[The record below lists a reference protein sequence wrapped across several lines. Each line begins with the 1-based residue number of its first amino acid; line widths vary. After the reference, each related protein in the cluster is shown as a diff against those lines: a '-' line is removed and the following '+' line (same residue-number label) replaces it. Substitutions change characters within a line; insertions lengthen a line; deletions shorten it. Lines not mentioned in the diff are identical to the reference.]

1 MRPPAK
7 GLPFSRRV
15 RFAWAGVRDAWR
27 LEASF
32 RSQCLA
38 ALAAL
43 VALAVLRPGWLWS
56 AIVVVMIALVLAAEL
71 INTALEAALDGLH
84 PEHARFVQVAKDCA
98 AAAVLVLSGAS
109 VLVFACM
116 LADLLGRW
124 SAR

>member
-109 VLVFACM
+109 VVAFACM
-116 LADLLGRW
+116 LADLYG
-124 SAR
+124 

>member
-1 MRPPAK
+1 MSAPEK
-7 GLPFSRRV
+7 GLPFYRRV

-38 ALAAL
+38 ALGAL
-43 VALAVLRPGWLWS
+43 LALAVLRPGWLWS
-56 AIVVVMIALVLAAEL
+56 AIVVAMVALVLAAEL

-84 PEHARFVQVAKDCA
+84 PEQAGFVRIAKDCA

-109 VLVFACM
+109 VVVFACM
-116 LADLLGRW
+116 LADLFGP
-124 SAR
+124 AATG

>member
-38 ALAAL
+38 ALGAL
-43 VALAVLRPGWLWS
+43 AALAVLRPGWLWS
-56 AIVVVMIALVLAAEL
+56 AIVVAMVALVLAAEL

-84 PEHARFVQVAKDCA
+84 PEQAGFVRIAKDCA
-98 AAAVLVLSGAS
+98 AAAVLVLSAAS
-109 VLVFACM
+109 VLVFVCM
-116 LADLLGRW
+116 LADLVGVG
-124 SAR
+124 

>member
-15 RFAWAGVRDAWR
+15 GFAWAGVRDAWR

-109 VLVFACM
+109 VVVFACM
-116 LADLLGRW
+116 LADLYG
-124 SAR
+124 